1 MKYLCTTEVRAA
13 FAINQAATRE
23 PAFFKRSVKSSIR
36 NSFASIAR
44 IGGSTIA
51 IGYIASMANHEHPT
65 INDFLARLYT
75 IRDDAGARAK
85 AEANAIS
92 TRNAAQGLLR
102 SGATLKAM
110 AELIENEFATAL
122 TEMLAMLRHMKSV
135 PDIDYQACRDQAFL
149 RARDLLPVLRG
160 AAELDKWIDMMGR
173 GTAGDVINKRV
184 EALLPKIDYRFRQFD
199 VGLDQVGVAKAEP
212 ASSAASTVLPAD
224 PPVAAQI
231 DHEPR
236 PYQVALSFA
245 GEQREY
251 VRDVARALAARH
263 VAVFY
268 DEFEANTLWG
278 KDGAEH
284 FHQIYS
290 RGTQYVVMFISA
302 EYVAKAWTRQ
312 ERRSAISR
320 QMKDEAEYILP
331 VRFDDTA
338 VPGLPDTIQYLAAG
352 RYTPAALAVEIA
364 NKVGVGPT
372 SGKASD
378 VPPPTSGAMSGE
390 VTFDYG
396 AFNGRYVIGA
406 DATAFETQWSKGSDT
421 SIRLY
426 NDPQSIH
433 GIAVARGATA
443 IEQITDASAYD
454 FTSRSRTLQ
463 TGEIAVLRNTNGFF
477 AAVQILGVDDDTRR
491 APSDALT
498 MRYLILPEGEHD
510 FSARIGAATMA

>member
-1 MKYLCTTEVRAA
+1 MRAVFAMK
-13 FAINQAATRE
+13 QAATPE
-23 PAFFKRSVKSSIR
+23 PAFFV
-36 NSFASIAR
+36 AR
-44 IGGSTIA
+44 ISSPTFA
-51 IGYIASMANHEHPT
+51 IGYIASMANEEHPT
-65 INDFLARLYT
+65 INDLLARLYT

-92 TRNAAQGLLR
+92 TRNAARGLLR

-110 AELIENEFATAL
+110 AELIENEFDMAL
-122 TEMLAMLRHMKSV
+122 SAMLATLRYMKSV
-135 PDIDYQACRDQAFL
+135 PDIDYQVCRDQAFL

-173 GTAGDVINKRV
+173 GAAGDVINKRV

-199 VGLDQVGVAKAEP
+199 VGLDQVGVEKAEP
-212 ASSAASTVLPAD
+212 AQPAASAASPALPAD
-224 PPVAAQI
+224 PAVAAQI
-231 DHEPR
+231 EHEPR

-268 DEFEANTLWG
+268 DEFEANALWG

-290 RGTQYVVMFISA
+290 RGTQYVVMFIST

-320 QMKDEAEYILP
+320 QMKDDAEYILP

-338 VPGLPDTIQYLAAG
+338 VPGLPDTIQYLSAS

-364 NKVGVGPT
+364 NKVGGGPT

-378 VPPPTSGAMSGE
+378 VPPPTSGVMSGE

-396 AFNGRYVIGA
+396 AFDGRYVIGT

-421 SIRLY
+421 SIHLY

-443 IEQITDASAYD
+443 IEQITDASAHD

-477 AAVQILGVDDDTRR
+477 AAVQILGVDDDKRGS
-491 APSDALT
+491 PSDALT
-498 MRYLILPEGEHD
+498 MRYLILAAGEHD
-510 FSARIGAATMA
+510 FSARTGAGTMA

>member
-1 MKYLCTTEVRAA
+1 
-13 FAINQAATRE
+13 
-23 PAFFKRSVKSSIR
+23 
-36 NSFASIAR
+36 
-44 IGGSTIA
+44 
-51 IGYIASMANHEHPT
+51 MANHEHPT

-110 AELIENEFATAL
+110 TELIENEFDAAL
-122 TEMLAMLRHMKSV
+122 SEMLATLRHMKSV
-135 PDIDYQACRDQAFL
+135 PDIDYQVCREQAFL
-149 RARDLLPVLRG
+149 RARDLLSVLRG
-160 AAELDKWIDMMGR
+160 AAELDKWIDMIGR

-212 ASSAASTVLPAD
+212 VSPAASASSSAPTLPAA
-224 PPVAAQI
+224 PPVATQI
-231 DHEPR
+231 EHETR

-290 RGTQYVVMFISA
+290 SGTQYVVMFISA
-302 EYVAKAWTRQ
+302 EYVTKAWTRQ

-320 QMKDEAEYILP
+320 QMKEEAEYILP

-338 VPGLPDTIQYLAAG
+338 VPGLPDTIQYLSAN

-364 NKVGVGPT
+364 NKVGVRPT
-372 SGKASD
+372 AGKASD

-396 AFNGRYVIGA
+396 AFDGRYVIGT
-406 DATAFETQWSKGSDT
+406 DAMAFQTQWSKGSNT
-421 SIRLY
+421 SIHLY
-426 NDPQSIH
+426 NDPASIH

-463 TGEIAVLRNTNGFF
+463 TGEIAVLRNANGFF
-477 AAVQILGVDDDTRR
+477 AAVQILGVDDDTRG

-498 MRYLILPEGEHD
+498 MRYLILPGGEHD
-510 FSARIGAATMA
+510 FSALIGAATMA

>member
-1 MKYLCTTEVRAA
+1 M
-13 FAINQAATRE
+13 
-23 PAFFKRSVKSSIR
+23 
-36 NSFASIAR
+36 
-44 IGGSTIA
+44 
-51 IGYIASMANHEHPT
+51 GYSASMANHEHPT

-85 AEANAIS
+85 AEANAVS
-92 TRNAAQGLLR
+92 TRNAARGLLR

-110 AELIENEFATAL
+110 AELIENEFDAAL
-122 TEMLAMLRHMKSV
+122 SEMLATLRHMKSV

-173 GTAGDVINKRV
+173 GTAGDVINKRI
-184 EALLPKIDYRFRQFD
+184 EALRPKIDYRFRQFE
-199 VGLDQVGVAKAEP
+199 VGLDQVGVSRAEP
-212 ASSAASTVLPAD
+212 AASAASPGLPAD
-224 PPVAAQI
+224 PPVAVQI
-231 DHEPR
+231 EHEPR

-251 VRDVARALAARH
+251 VREVARALAARH

-268 DEFEANTLWG
+268 DEFEANNLWG
-278 KDGAEH
+278 KDGTEH

-320 QMKDEAEYILP
+320 QIKDEAEYILP
-331 VRFDDTA
+331 VRFDDTE
-338 VPGLPDTIQYLAAG
+338 VPGLPETIQYLSAG
-352 RYTPAALAVEIA
+352 RYTPVALAVEIA
-364 NKVGVGPT
+364 RKVGVGPT

-378 VPPPTSGAMSGE
+378 VPPPASGALSGE

-396 AFNGRYVIGA
+396 AFNGRYVIGT
-406 DATAFETQWSKGSDT
+406 DATTFETQWSKGSDT
-421 SIRLY
+421 SIHLY

-454 FTSRSRTLQ
+454 FTSRSRALQ
-463 TGEIAVLRNTNGFF
+463 TGEIAVLRNTDGFF
-477 AAVQILGVDDDTRR
+477 AAVQILAVDDNTRG
-491 APSDALT
+491 ATSDALT
-498 MRYLILPEGEHD
+498 MRYLILPGGEHD
-510 FSARIGAATMA
+510 FSAQIGAATMA

>member
-1 MKYLCTTEVRAA
+1 
-13 FAINQAATRE
+13 
-23 PAFFKRSVKSSIR
+23 
-36 NSFASIAR
+36 
-44 IGGSTIA
+44 
-51 IGYIASMANHEHPT
+51 MANDEHPT

-92 TRNAAQGLLR
+92 TRNAARGLLR

-110 AELIENEFATAL
+110 AELIEKEFDTAL
-122 TEMLAMLRHMKSV
+122 SEMLATLRHMKSV
-135 PDIDYQACRDQAFL
+135 PDIDYQVCRDQAFL

-173 GTAGDVINKRV
+173 GTVGDVINKRV
-184 EALLPKIDYRFRQFD
+184 QVLLPKIDYRFRQFD
-199 VGLDQVGVAKAEP
+199 VGLDQVGVATAELPQP
-212 ASSAASTVLPAD
+212 AASAASPALPTD
-224 PPVAAQI
+224 TSE
-231 DHEPR
+231 HEPR
-236 PYQVALSFA
+236 AYQVALSFA

-268 DEFEANTLWG
+268 DEFEANALWG

-320 QMKDEAEYILP
+320 QMNDEAEYILP

-338 VPGLPDTIQYLAAG
+338 VPGLPDTIQYLSAS

-378 VPPPTSGAMSGE
+378 VPPPASGAMSGE

-396 AFNGRYVIGA
+396 AFDGRYVIGT
-406 DATAFETQWSKGSDT
+406 DATAFETQWSKGSNT
-421 SIRLY
+421 SIHLY

-454 FTSRSRTLQ
+454 FTSRSRILQ
-463 TGEIAVLRNTNGFF
+463 TGEVAVLRNTNGFF
-477 AAVQILGVDDDTRR
+477 AAVQILGVDDDKRGS
-491 APSDALT
+491 PSDALT
-498 MRYLILPEGEHD
+498 MRYLILPSGEHN

>member
-1 MKYLCTTEVRAA
+1 MK
-13 FAINQAATRE
+13 F
-23 PAFFKRSVKSSIR
+23 SIR
-36 NSFASIAR
+36 NSSASIAR
-44 IGGSTIA
+44 ISGSTVA
-51 IGYIASMANHEHPT
+51 IGYIVGMANHEHPT

-85 AEANAIS
+85 AEANAVS
-92 TRNAAQGLLR
+92 TRNAARGLLR
-102 SGATLKAM
+102 SGATLKAL
-110 AELIENEFATAL
+110 AELIEKEFDAAL
-122 TEMLAMLRHMKSV
+122 GEMLATLRRMKSV

-160 AAELDKWIDMMGR
+160 AADRDKWIDMMGR

-184 EALLPKIDYRFRQFD
+184 EDLLPKIDFRFRQFD
-199 VGLDQVGVAKAEP
+199 VGLDQVGVTKADV
-212 ASSAASTVLPAD
+212 ASPAASPVPPAE

-231 DHEPR
+231 EHEPR

-268 DEFEANTLWG
+268 DEFQANTLWG

-312 ERRSAISR
+312 ERCSAVSR

-338 VPGLPDTIQYLAAG
+338 VPGLPDTIQYLSAG
-352 RYTPAALAVEIA
+352 RYTPVRRHGGAWTPRYDPIPLGGTLHTGRARSGNCEEGRGRTD
-364 NKVGVGPT
+364 VG
-372 SGKASD
+372 
-378 VPPPTSGAMSGE
+378 
-390 VTFDYG
+390 
-396 AFNGRYVIGA
+396 
-406 DATAFETQWSKGSDT
+406 Q
-421 SIRLY
+421 
-426 NDPQSIH
+426 
-433 GIAVARGATA
+433 
-443 IEQITDASAYD
+443 
-454 FTSRSRTLQ
+454 
-463 TGEIAVLRNTNGFF
+463 
-477 AAVQILGVDDDTRR
+477 GVRR
-491 APSDALT
+491 APACVRGHVWRGDVRLRRIQRPVRHRHRRDDIRDP
-498 MRYLILPEGEHD
+498 MEQGKRHQHPPLQRPPIDPWYRCC
-510 FSARIGAATMA
+510 ARGDRHRADHRCVSL

>member
-1 MKYLCTTEVRAA
+1 
-13 FAINQAATRE
+13 
-23 PAFFKRSVKSSIR
+23 
-36 NSFASIAR
+36 
-44 IGGSTIA
+44 
-51 IGYIASMANHEHPT
+51 MANHEHPT

-75 IRDDAGARAK
+75 IRDDAGARVK
-85 AEANAIS
+85 AEAKAIS
-92 TRNAAQGLLR
+92 TRNAARGLLR

-110 AELIENEFATAL
+110 AELIEKEFDSAL
-122 TEMLAMLRHMKSV
+122 TEILATLRHIKSV
-135 PDIDYQACRDQAFL
+135 PDIDYKACRDQAFL

-173 GTAGDVINKRV
+173 GTAGNVINKRM

-199 VGLDQVGVAKAEP
+199 VGMDQVGVAKAEP
-212 ASSAASTVLPAD
+212 ASPAAAASPVLPTA
-224 PPVAAQI
+224 PPVDGQI
-231 DHEPR
+231 EHEPR

-251 VRDVARALAARH
+251 VRDVARALAARR

-331 VRFDDTA
+331 VRFDGTA
-338 VPGLPDTIQYLAAG
+338 VPGLPDTIQYLSAE

-364 NKVGVGPT
+364 NKIGIRPT

-390 VTFDYG
+390 VTFDYS
-396 AFNGRYVIGA
+396 AFDGRYVIGT

-421 SIRLY
+421 SIHLY
-426 NDPQSIH
+426 NAPQSIH

-463 TGEIAVLRNTNGFF
+463 TGEIAVFRNTNGFF
-477 AAVQILGVDDDTRR
+477 AAVQILRVDDDTRG

-498 MRYLILPEGEHD
+498 MRYLILPGGEYD
-510 FSARIGAATMA
+510 FSAQIGAATMA

>member
-1 MKYLCTTEVRAA
+1 MHRRRASRRDSNPTLNVER
-13 FAINQAATRE
+13 ISLRR
-23 PAFFKRSVKSSIR
+23 RSALPLRDSCAGDGPSI
-36 NSFASIAR
+36 SVIAR
-44 IGGSTIA
+44 ISGSTIA
-51 IGYIASMANHEHPT
+51 ISYIASMANHEHPT

-92 TRNAAQGLLR
+92 TRNAARGLLR

-110 AELIENEFATAL
+110 AELIEKEFDAAL
-122 TEMLAMLRHMKSV
+122 SEMLATLRHIKSV

-184 EALLPKIDYRFRQFD
+184 EALLPKIDYRFRQFE
-199 VGLDQVGVAKAEP
+199 VGLDQVGVAKASP
-212 ASSAASTVLPAD
+212 GLPAD

-231 DHEPR
+231 EHEPR

-268 DEFEANTLWG
+268 DEFEANILWG

-338 VPGLPDTIQYLAAG
+338 VPGLPDTIQYLSAG

-396 AFNGRYVIGA
+396 AFNGRYVIGT

-421 SIRLY
+421 SIHLY

-477 AAVQILGVDDDTRR
+477 AAVQILGVDDDTRG

-498 MRYLILPEGEHD
+498 MRYLILPGGEHD
-510 FSARIGAATMA
+510 FSARFGAAKMA

>member
-1 MKYLCTTEVRAA
+1 MFE
-13 FAINQAATRE
+13 
-23 PAFFKRSVKSSIR
+23 RSVKSSIR
-36 NSFASIAR
+36 NSSASVAR

-51 IGYIASMANHEHPT
+51 IDYIASMANHEHPT
-65 INDFLARLYT
+65 TDDFLARLYT

-85 AEANAIS
+85 AEATAIS
-92 TRNAAQGLLR
+92 TRNAARGLLR

-110 AELIENEFATAL
+110 AELIEKEFDAAL
-122 TEMLAMLRHMKSV
+122 NEMLVTLRHMKSV

-212 ASSAASTVLPAD
+212 AAVAAAGSPGLPAD
-224 PPVAAQI
+224 APVAAQI
-231 DHEPR
+231 EPEPR

-290 RGTQYVVMFISA
+290 RDTRYVVMFISA

-338 VPGLPDTIQYLAAG
+338 VPGLPDTIQYLSAG

-396 AFNGRYVIGA
+396 AFNGRYIIGT

-421 SIRLY
+421 SIHLY

-443 IEQITDASAYD
+443 IEQITEASAYD

-477 AAVQILGVDDDTRR
+477 AAVQILGVDDDTRE

-498 MRYLILPEGEHD
+498 IRYLILPGGEHD
-510 FSARIGAATMA
+510 FSARVGAATMA

>member
-1 MKYLCTTEVRAA
+1 MVVSNS
-13 FAINQAATRE
+13 AID
-23 PAFFKRSVKSSIR
+23 
-36 NSFASIAR
+36 
-44 IGGSTIA
+44 
-51 IGYIASMANHEHPT
+51 YIVGMANPEHPT

-92 TRNAAQGLLR
+92 TRNVARGLLR

-110 AELIENEFATAL
+110 AALIEKEFDAAL
-122 TEMLAMLRHMKSV
+122 SEMLATLRHMKSV
-135 PDIDYQACRDQAFL
+135 PEIDYQACRDQAFL

-160 AAELDKWIDMMGR
+160 AVELDRWIDRVGR
-173 GTAGDVINKRV
+173 GTAGDLINKRV
-184 EALLPKIDYRFRQFD
+184 EALLAQIDYRFRQFD
-199 VGLDQVGVAKAEP
+199 VGMDQIAVKKAEP
-212 ASSAASTVLPAD
+212 ASPAASAASSVPAD
-224 PPVAAQI
+224 TPAAAQI
-231 DHEPR
+231 EHRSR

-251 VRDVARALAARH
+251 VRDVAQALAARH
-263 VAVFY
+263 IAVFY

-290 RGTQYVVMFISA
+290 RDTQYVVMFISA

-320 QMKDEAEYILP
+320 QMMDQAEYILP

-338 VPGLPDTIQYLAAG
+338 VPGLPDTIQYLSAA

-364 NKVGVGPT
+364 NKLGVGST

-378 VPPPTSGAMSGE
+378 VPPPMSGAMSGE

-396 AFNGRYVIGA
+396 AFNGRYVIGTG
-406 DATAFETQWSKGSDT
+406 ATTFETQWSKGSDT
-421 SIRLY
+421 SIHLY
-426 NDPQSIH
+426 NDPQSIF
-433 GIAVARGATA
+433 GIAIARGATA

-454 FTSRSRTLQ
+454 FTSRSRTLK

-477 AAVQILGVDDDTRR
+477 AAVQILSVDDDTRG

-498 MRYLILPEGEHD
+498 MRYLILPGGEYD
-510 FSARIGAATMA
+510 FSARIDATTLA